1 MKFNLP
7 PGPTASP
14 TKAPAGGATSTPTAA
29 PTSTPLPPGTPTAA
43 PTAAPTAVPTQGGGG
58 LPGWLR
64 VVLVVAAGVA
74 VIGCVLGWWHWCHRR
89 DAGWMF
95 ANELK
100 EAFSP
105 RSGTAAP

>member
-1 MKFNLP
+1 M
-7 PGPTASP
+7 
-14 TKAPAGGATSTPTAA
+14 
-29 PTSTPLPPGTPTAA
+29 
-43 PTAAPTAVPTQGGGG
+43 
-58 LPGWLR
+58 
-64 VVLVVAAGVA
+64 LVVAAGVA